1 MYIKYMMVKEAVILS
16 GGSGTRLRS
25 VTQNKIPKAM
35 TKIKGLSILE
45 WQLQWLSREGVS
57 HVILAI
63 GHLSD
68 QIQSLIGDSYSS
80 KYGDMKISY
89 SVETEKLGTGGAFKL
104 ASNLIVGNEC
114 FILNGDVLCDSK
126 LSEMVQI
133 HFSNNANATMMLVN
147 MTSPY
152 GIVSKNEHGIITG
165 FLEKPRLKLQI
176 NGGLSIM
183 TRELF
188 ERCPDKGQL
197 EDTIYV
203 EMTQNQKFYSF
214 SLPNEKFWMSID
226 TEKDYI
232 MANESW
238 NGV

>member
-1 MYIKYMMVKEAVILS
+1 MVKEAVILS

-25 VTQNKIPKAM
+25 VTQNQIPKAM

-57 HVILAI
+57 HVVLAI

-68 QIQSLIGDSYSS
+68 QIQSFIGDSYSS
-80 KYGDMKISY
+80 KYGDIKISY
-89 SVETEKLGTGGAFKL
+89 SVETEKLGTGGAFKQ
-104 ASNLIVGNEC
+104 ASNLLIDKQCYV
-114 FILNGDVLCDSK
+114 LNGDILCDSN
-126 LSEMVQI
+126 LSDMVQI

-152 GIVSKNEHGIITG
+152 GIVSKNEHGIITS

-183 TRELF
+183 TREIF
-188 ERCPDKGQL
+188 EKCPDKGQL
-197 EDTIYV
+197 EDTIFV
-203 EMTQNQKFYSF
+203 ELTQNQKFYSF
-214 SLPNEKFWMSID
+214 SLPDENFWMSID

-232 MANESW
+232 IANESW

>member
-1 MYIKYMMVKEAVILS
+1 MVKEAVILS
-16 GGSGTRLRS
+16 GVSGTRLRS
-25 VTQNKIPKAM
+25 VTQNKIPKPM
-35 TKIKGLSILE
+35 TKIKGISILE

-57 HVILAI
+57 HTILAVS
-63 GHLSD
+63 HLHEKIKSFFG
-68 QIQSLIGDSYSS
+68 SLYSS
-80 KYGDMKISY
+80 KFGDIDISY
-89 SVETEKLGTGGAFKL
+89 SVEKEKLGTGGAFKL
-104 ASNLIVGNEC
+104 ASNLLVGNEC

-152 GIVSKNEHGIITG
+152 GIVSKNEHGMITG

-176 NGGLSIM
+176 NGGLCIIN
-183 TRELF
+183 RELF

-203 EMTQNQKFYSF
+203 DMTQNQKFYSF
-214 SLPNEKFWMSID
+214 SLPNENFWMSID

>member
-1 MYIKYMMVKEAVILS
+1 MVKEAIILS

-25 VTQNKIPKAM
+25 VTRNQIPKAM

-57 HVILAI
+57 HVVLAI

-68 QIQSLIGDSYSS
+68 QIQSFIGDSYSS

-104 ASNLIVGNEC
+104 ASNLLVENEC

-133 HFSNNANATMMLVN
+133 HFGNNAHATMMLVN

-152 GIVSKNEHGIITG
+152 GIVSKNEYGMITG
-165 FLEKPRLKLQI
+165 FSEKPRLKLQI
-176 NGGLSIM
+176 NGGVSIM

-214 SLPNEKFWMSID
+214 SLPNENFWMSID

>member
-1 MYIKYMMVKEAVILS
+1 MCAKYMMVKEAVILS

-35 TKIKGLSILE
+35 TKIKGISILE
-45 WQLQWLSREGVS
+45 WQLQWLSREGVI
-57 HVILAI
+57 HVVLAI

-68 QIQSLIGDSYSS
+68 QIQSFIGDSYSS
-80 KYGDMKISY
+80 KYGDIKISY
-89 SVETEKLGTGGAFKL
+89 SVETEKLGTGGAFKQ
-104 ASNLIVGNEC
+104 ASNLLIDNQC
-114 FILNGDVLCDSK
+114 YILNGDVLCDSN
-126 LSEMVQI
+126 LSDMVQI

-152 GIVSKNEHGIITG
+152 GIVSKNEHGIING

-176 NGGLSIM
+176 NGGLCIM

-203 EMTQNQKFYSF
+203 DMTQNQKFYSF
-214 SLPNEKFWMSID
+214 SLPNENFWMSVD